1 MITAGMRY
9 RPGFIPDLQLD
20 LNYYRNRIEDE
31 IGSLPAGVI
40 LSNCYSQDNPT
51 GCGQIVRDADTKLI
65 SHIVQ
70 TNTNVGETETAGLD
84 LEAVYNGNTSWGIL
98 SARLEANLL
107 FRYDQFIPASG
118 GTEVIKARG
127 YYDVGVFPR
136 WRHSAALDLK
146 WRRASA
152 GLTWEYI
159 GGFVECED
167 NDCKGLYRSDVVE
180 TPAYRDVESNS
191 VLGLRGTYRLFS
203 GAGGT
208 VLTLGMNNVLNQP
221 PAVIFNGLLGTSDY
235 STYDYMGRY
244 LYLRLSHF
252 L

>member
-1 MITAGMRY
+1 M
-9 RPGFIPDLQLD
+9 
-20 LNYYRNRIEDE
+20 
-31 IGSLPAGVI
+31 
-40 LSNCYSQDNPT
+40 
-51 GCGQIVRDADTKLI
+51 
-65 SHIVQ
+65 
-70 TNTNVGETETAGLD
+70 
-84 LEAVYNGNTSWGIL
+84 
-98 SARLEANLL
+98 
-107 FRYDQFIPASG
+107 FRYDQFIPAAG

-152 GLTWEYI
+152 GLTWAYI

-167 NDCKGLYRSDVVE
+167 NDCKGLYRADVVE
-180 TPAYRDVESNS
+180 TPAYRDVASNS
-191 VLGLRGTYRLFS
+191 VLGLRGTYRLFT

-208 VLTLGMNNVLNQP
+208 VLTVGMNNVFNQP
-221 PAVIFNGLLGTSDY
+221 PAVIFNGLLGTSDF

-244 LYLRLSHF
+244 LYLRVSHF